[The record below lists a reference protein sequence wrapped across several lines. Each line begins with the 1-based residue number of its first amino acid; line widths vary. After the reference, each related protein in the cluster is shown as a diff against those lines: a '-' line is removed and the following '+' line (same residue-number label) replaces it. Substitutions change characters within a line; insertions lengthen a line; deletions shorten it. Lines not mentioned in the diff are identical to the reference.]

1 MIYIKIQTNR
11 AKIKD
16 LLTKFSVNYS
26 SNEKFIAPRPL
37 PRENFKFYVGYAQVN
52 ENSKNHQ
59 MLAKVKNHS
68 LLDEE
73 IYQCQ
78 INDIEYSWQSPKASV

>member
-1 MIYIKIQTNR
+1 MIYMKIQTNR

-16 LLTKFSVNYS
+16 LLSQFSVNHA

-37 PRENFKFYVGYAQVN
+37 PRENFKFYIGYTQVK

-59 MLAKVKNHS
+59 LLKKVKNHS
-68 LLDEE
+68 LLDEVE
-73 IYQCQ
+73 YQSLV
-78 INDIEYSWQSPKASV
+78 NDIEYSWQSPKASV